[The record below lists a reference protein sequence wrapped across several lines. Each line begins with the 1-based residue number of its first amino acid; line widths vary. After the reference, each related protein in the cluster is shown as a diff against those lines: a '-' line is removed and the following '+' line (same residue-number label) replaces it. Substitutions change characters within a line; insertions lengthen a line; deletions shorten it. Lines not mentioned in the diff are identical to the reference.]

1 MAWDLKTA
9 VYQHAFLVK
18 TEEATPMGMFFKPDG
33 TGMYVTGTVSH
44 AVHEYRITEPWDVS
58 TAAYVRSIS
67 VAAKLGYPIGLFFK
81 EDGTKMY
88 VLDSES
94 TTRNDV
100 YEYDLSTA
108 WDVTTALY
116 LQTYAILEEDDV
128 KGMFIKPDGA
138 KMYIV
143 GAIGDKVYEY
153 DLGTPWN
160 VTTSAYSQQF
170 SVAAQDTGPSDLF
183 FKADGTKMY
192 IVGEVGN
199 DINEYDLVTPW
210 DITTASFIQNF
221 SVAGY
226 EVGPS
231 TMFFSTDGTKMYVLG
246 CAGDDVLE
254 FFLPTRRIRSVK
266 SA

>member
-1 MAWDLKTA
+1 MGWDIKTA
-9 VYQHAFLVK
+9 VYAGSFLVRS
-18 TEEATPMGMFFKPDG
+18 EEETPMGLFFKPDG

-44 AVHEYRITEPWDVS
+44 AVHEYRITEPWDIL

-67 VAAKLGYPIGLFFK
+67 VSAKLGYPIGLFFK
-81 EDGTKMY
+81 DDGTKMY

-160 VTTSAYSQQF
+160 VTTSVYSQQF

-183 FKADGTKMY
+183 FKADGTKMF
-192 IVGEVGN
+192 IVGDIGN

-221 SVAGY
+221 AVGGW

-231 TMFFSTDGTKMYVLG
+231 TMAFSSDGKIMYVLG
-246 CAGDDVLE
+246 CAGDDVLI
-254 FFLPTRRIRSVK
+254 FNLSTNKAIPIK
-266 SA
+266 S

>member
-9 VYQHAFLVK
+9 VYQHAFLVRAQ
-18 TEEATPMGMFFKPDG
+18 EETPMGMFFKPDG
-33 TGMYVTGTVSH
+33 TGMYVTGYSRS
-44 AVHEYRITEPWDVS
+44 VHEYRITEPWDVS

-67 VAAKLGYPIGLFFK
+67 VAAKLGEPIGLFFK
-81 EDGTKMY
+81 DDGTKMY
-88 VLDSES
+88 VLDSAS

-100 YEYDLSTA
+100 YEYDLSEA
-108 WDVTTALY
+108 WNVTTAVY
-116 LQTYAILEEDDV
+116 LQDYAIIEEDDV
-128 KGMFIKPDGA
+128 KGMSIKPDGS

-143 GAIGDKVYEY
+143 GAIGDKVWEY

-160 VTTSAYSQQF
+160 VTTSVYLQQK
-170 SVAAQDTGPSDLF
+170 SVAAQDTGPSDIF
-183 FKADGTKMY
+183 MKPDGTKMY
-192 IVGEVGN
+192 MVGDIGN
-199 DINEYDLVTPW
+199 DINEYDLAIAW

-226 EVGPS
+226 EVGPHS
-231 TMFFSTDGTKMYVLG
+231 MFFSTDGTKMYVLG

-254 FFLPTRRIRSVK
+254 YFLQTRRIRPVK